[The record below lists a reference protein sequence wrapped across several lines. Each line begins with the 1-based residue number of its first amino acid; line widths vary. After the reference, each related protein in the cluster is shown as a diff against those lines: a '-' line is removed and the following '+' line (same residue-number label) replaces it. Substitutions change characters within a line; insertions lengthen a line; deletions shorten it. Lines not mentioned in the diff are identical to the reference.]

1 MLIIVYIKDDQQS
14 SPVEELTTFLH
25 LYVLIIAS
33 YYYCL
38 QNFPNSPISFIACLF
53 YTCYLKPSD
62 LVVTTLYTLHIVI
75 VTTFY
80 LILFLS
86 FRFFFL
92 EKGHYVGHTVL
103 ELYFG
108 HSSKETCLSTKDHFH
123 PFKACL
129 VEEGKNPSY
138 LKELKEQF
146 L

>member
-80 LILFLS
+80 FILLVS
-86 FRFFFL
+86 FRFFCGKRALCWTYCIRAIFGSFL
-92 EKGHYVGHTVL
+92 QRDMFLRKQHSLAPKGL
-103 ELYFG
+103 
-108 HSSKETCLSTKDHFH
+108 
-123 PFKACL
+123 L
-129 VEEGKNPSY
+129 VW
-138 LKELKEQF
+138 
-146 L
+146 

>member
-53 YTCYLKPSD
+53 YTCYLKPYD

-80 LILFLS
+80 FILFLS
-86 FRFFFL
+86 FRFFFPA
-92 EKGHYVGHTVL
+92 KGHYVGHTVL
-103 ELYFG
+103 ELYLG
-108 HSSKETCLSTKDHFH
+108 HSSKETCFSANNIHLLLNG
-123 PFKACL
+123 C
-129 VEEGKNPSY
+129 
-138 LKELKEQF
+138 
-146 L
+146 